1 MKASDIFVKTL
12 ENHWVKTIYWVPGE
26 ENLDFVESLRD
37 SSIEL
42 IITRN
47 EQTAVFMAATEG
59 RLTGKIGVAL
69 ATLWPGA
76 TNMVTWVAY
85 AQLGG
90 MPIMVI
96 TGQKPIKKSKQGL
109 FQVIDTVG
117 MMKPITKYAQT
128 VVSGYRIPY
137 MVNSAIKIAEEE
149 KPGAVHIELPEDIAA
164 EEVDFKESDI
174 VGIPYSR
181 RPEIDEKMRKL
192 FIEKLESA
200 KRPVLL
206 IGSGANRKRITKYL
220 TKFIEKYSF
229 PYFTSQMGKW
239 VVEGKSEYNLW
250 TAALTENDY
259 IHKAVELSDLII
271 AVGYDSVEKPTQ
283 VIANGQTE
291 VVHVNFTPSSMDSV
305 YSPSLEVVWD
315 IWNTFWRLAE
325 DTIDSSNWDFS
336 EIYKKR
342 EESIIAIRENAKL
355 EEGFDYMM
363 PRKLS
368 SDLRESLADDDILS
382 LDNGLYKVWIAR
394 NYPARK
400 PNTLLLDNALAT
412 MWAGYSAAIIAKRLN
427 PDKKVVC
434 VTGDG
439 WLVMNLWDLE
449 TIVRLGLDIVIVV
462 LNNSNYWMIKWKQ
475 AWAGFDDF
483 GLDFGNPNFVQLAES
498 FGWTGLKIEH
508 KKDFKPC
515 LDKALNTKWLVIIDL
530 LFEYPHDGIIK

>member
-12 ENHWVKTIYWVPGE
+12 ENHGIKTLYWVPGE

-59 RLTGKIGVAL
+59 RLTGKLGVAL
-69 ATLWPGA
+69 ATLWPWA
-76 TNMVTWVAY
+76 TNMMTGVAY
-85 AQLGG
+85 AQLGW

-109 FQVIDTVG
+109 FQIIDVVG
-117 MMKPITKYAQT
+117 MMKPLTKYSET
-128 VVSGYRIPY
+128 VISGSRIPY
-137 MVNSAIKIAEEE
+137 MVNSAIKIAEDE
-149 KPGAVHIELPEDIAA
+149 KPGAVHIELPEDIAE
-164 EEVDFKESDI
+164 EEVDIKESEI
-174 VGIPYSR
+174 VAIPYAR
-181 RPEIDEKMRKL
+181 RAVIDEKMERL
-192 FIEKLESA
+192 FIEKLESV

-220 TKFIEKYSF
+220 TKFIAKYNM
-229 PYFTSQMGKW
+229 PYFTSQMWKW
-239 VVEGKSEYNLW
+239 VVEWQTENCLG

-259 IHKAVELSDLII
+259 IHKSIEMADLII
-271 AVGYDSVEKPTQ
+271 TVGYDSVEKPTQ
-283 VIANGQTE
+283 IIANGQTE
-291 VVHVNFTPSSMDSV
+291 VVHVNFTASAMDSV
-305 YSPSLEVVWD
+305 YAPSLEVVWD
-315 IWNTFWRLAE
+315 IGNTFWRLTE
-325 DTIDSSNWDFS
+325 SEIDSTNWDFS
-336 EIYKKR
+336 KIYEQRKNTIEQIQK
-342 EESIIAIRENAKL
+342 NARL
-355 EEGFDYMM
+355 EDEFDYMM

-368 SDLRESLADDDILS
+368 SDLREILADDDILS

-394 NYPARK
+394 NYTARK

-412 MWAGYSAAIIAKRLN
+412 MWAGYSAAIIAKRMN

-449 TIVRLGLDIVIVV
+449 TIVRLKLDIVIVV
-462 LNNSNYWMIKWKQ
+462 LNNSNYGMIKWKQ
-475 AWAGFDDF
+475 KGAWFDDF

-498 FGWTGLKIEH
+498 FGGPGIKIEDKH
-508 KKDFKPC
+508 EFVPC
-515 LDKALNTKWLVIIDL
+515 LEKALGMKGLVIIDL
-530 LFEYPHDGIIK
+530 KFDYPKDWSIK